1 MNCKN
6 IVFWRNIY
14 KTYTERRS
22 RANNFRAASQNG
34 NAVVVIITRFTK
46 NLPHSASE
54 IELQAASQQG
64 SLRHIEN
71 PTHIIMY
78 IPPFLVICRCCF

>member
-14 KTYTERRS
+14 NKNRETKS
-22 RANNFRAASQNG
+22 REKKFRAASRNG

-46 NLPHSASE
+46 ILPHSASE
-54 IELQAASQQG
+54 IELQMASQQG

-78 IPPFLVICRCCF
+78 IPPF